1 MQILKLTRS
10 DFAQLFAIRARKRD
24 LPSGLRFGEPEFAP
38 EPRNLWACWSDSPS
52 QDDDLPRLIVVAD
65 DDLNDFLA
73 WAVTFLP
80 NIRPLTAFVRIL
92 PWSVFEMAR
101 SRPSELAS
109 GILPVLAGA
118 TLGEA
123 MMHAVGRGFIEAL
136 PLTAFESTFSAT
148 LGRALMRGFSSELIQ
163 HAGMNWRFAR
173 QLTEQ
178 PTRRAIPEALDD
190 VWSIILKVSDRRF
203 FRPDF
208 SSRLEAICEGCDE
221 LRRTGSLSSFTWHNI
236 SQGRMSNFSAA
247 DAMSASKERR
257 VEVFETAAAELM
269 QNSSDQFSASF
280 LVGYLASLVSGGS
293 LEHAPLVFP
302 LQERL
307 PMVMLWYGICSAFLP
322 DTRVLTDFS
331 HLGLR
336 IVRAMGGHEELLAL
350 PNCDIAV
357 AELEVLL
364 RGDPRARSFRQTH
377 ASFLRVE
384 VAPNVTT
391 TMKWPGRPAT
401 SGQMALFAGEE
412 NQQGSQTVHIQ
423 ELVNGLRAS
432 LSLAER
438 MLSGQSAQT
447 PQGTPQLKGRKRR

>member
-1 MQILKLTRS
+1 MQILKLSRS
-10 DFAQLFAIRARKRD
+10 DFAQLFTIRARKRD
-24 LPSGLRFGEPEFAP
+24 MPFGLRFVEPEYEP
-38 EPRNLWACWSDSPS
+38 EPRNLWACWADNPS

-80 NIRPLTAFVRIL
+80 NIRPLTAYVRVL

-101 SRPSELAS
+101 TRPSELAS
-109 GILPVLAGA
+109 GNLPILAGA

-123 MMHAVGRGFIEAL
+123 MMHAVGRGFFEGL

-148 LGRALMRGFSSELIQ
+148 LGRALMRGFSSELVQ

-178 PTRRAIPEALDD
+178 PTRQAVPEALDD
-190 VWSIILKVSDRRF
+190 VWSIILRVSGKRF
-203 FRPDF
+203 FRTDF
-208 SSRLEAICEGCDE
+208 SPRLEAICAGCDE
-221 LRRTGSLSSFTWHNI
+221 LRHAGALSSFSWHNI
-236 SQGRMSNFSAA
+236 SQGRMSDSSAA
-247 DAMSASKERR
+247 DAMSSSKERR
-257 VEVFETAAAELM
+257 VEVFEAAAAELM

-307 PMVMLWYGICSAFLP
+307 PMVMVWYGICSALLP

-350 PNCDIAV
+350 PNCDIAL

-364 RGDPRARSFRQTH
+364 RGDPRARRFRQTN

-391 TMKWPGRPAT
+391 TIKWPGRPGT
-401 SGQMALFAGEE
+401 SGQMALFAGDE
-412 NQQGSQTVHIQ
+412 NQHDSQTVHIQ
-423 ELVNGLRAS
+423 ELVNALRGS

-447 PQGTPQLKGRKRR
+447 SQGTPQQKGRKRR

>member
-1 MQILKLTRS
+1 MQCVQLTRS
-10 DFAQLFAIRARKRD
+10 DFAQLSAMRARKRET
-24 LPSGLRFGEPEFAP
+24 PSILRFGDPDIAP
-38 EPRNLWACWSDSPS
+38 EPRNLWACWPDRPW

-65 DDLNDFLA
+65 EDLKDFLA

-92 PWSVFEMAR
+92 PWSVFEIAR
-101 SRPSELAS
+101 SRPSDLAS
-109 GILPVLAGA
+109 GISAILAGA

-123 MMHAVGRGFIEAL
+123 MMHSVERGFFEAL
-136 PLTAFESTFSAT
+136 PLTAFESTLSAT

-178 PTRRAIPEALDD
+178 PARRATPEALDG
-190 VWSIILKVSDRRF
+190 VWSIVLKVSDKRAY
-203 FRPDF
+203 RPDL
-208 SSRLEAICEGCDE
+208 SARLEAIYAGCDE
-221 LRRTGSLSSFTWHNI
+221 LRETGALSSFTWHKL
-236 SQGRMSNFSAA
+236 SEGRMSNSATA

-257 VEVFETAAAELM
+257 VEVFEAAAAELM
-269 QNSSDQFSASF
+269 QSSSDHFSASF

-307 PMVMLWYGICSAFLP
+307 PMVMLWYGICSALRP

-336 IVRAMGGHEELLAL
+336 IVRAMGGHEDLLAL
-350 PNCDIAV
+350 PNCDIAL

-364 RGDPRARSFRQTH
+364 RGDARASGFRQTH
-377 ASFLRVE
+377 ASVLRVE

-391 TMKWPGRPAT
+391 TMKWPGRPGT

-412 NQQGSQTVHIQ
+412 DQQGLQTVHIQ
-423 ELVNGLRAS
+423 ELVNALRGT

-438 MLSGQSAQT
+438 MLGGRSAQT
-447 PQGTPQLKGRKRR
+447 SQGSTQQRGRRRR